1 MTPEEIQA
9 LIAQTSEATVKAY
22 EAKLA
27 AEPAVNPAGVAVTQ
41 PAQVKS
47 KPEGFKS
54 LGEQLIAVKNAALN
68 YGYDRRLDSTKA
80 ILGGN
85 ESIPSEGGFLVQ
97 TAESNVLDRKM
108 WESQVFAGLATPAA
122 IPAGANSANYY
133 GISENSRANG
143 SRFGGITGY
152 RVAEGATI
160 TASGPQNF
168 YQYTL
173 RPKKYAA
180 VAYLTDEVLNDAQA
194 LETELSNGVPQELAF
209 MVDDDML
216 NGLGVAGA
224 HGVLN
229 HASLVTVTKE
239 NGQAADTIVY
249 QNLLKMWVRRYPR
262 GRYTWFIN
270 QQCEPQLDQ
279 LYMAVGTAGIPAN
292 FVTLDAQGVTRIK
305 GAPVVVTEFSGLGDL
320 GDILLA
326 DWSQYKLAT
335 IGGVSAAS
343 SMHVQFLT
351 DQMCYRFTRRVDGL
365 PTWQSALTPY
375 KGTANTMSPFIT
387 LEAR

>member
-1 MTPEEIQA
+1 
-9 LIAQTSEATVKAY
+9 
-22 EAKLA
+22 
-27 AEPAVNPAGVAVTQ
+27 
-41 PAQVKS
+41 
-47 KPEGFKS
+47 
-54 LGEQLIAVKNAALN
+54 
-68 YGYDRRLDSTKA
+68 
-80 ILGGN
+80 
-85 ESIPSEGGFLVQ
+85 
-97 TAESNVLDRKM
+97 
-108 WESQVFAGLATPAA
+108 
-122 IPAGANSANYY
+122 
-133 GISENSRANG
+133 
-143 SRFGGITGY
+143 
-152 RVAEGATI
+152 
-160 TASGPQNF
+160 
-168 YQYTL
+168 
-173 RPKKYAA
+173 
-180 VAYLTDEVLNDAQA
+180 
-194 LETELSNGVPQELAF
+194 

-249 QNLLKMWVRRYPR
+249 NNLLKMWVRRYPR
-262 GRYTWFIN
+262 GSYTWFIN
-270 QQCEPQLDQ
+270 QQCEPQLDL
-279 LYMAVGTAGIPAN
+279 LYMAAGTAGIPAN

-305 GAPVVVTEFSGLGDL
+305 GAPVVVTEFNSGLGDV

-365 PTWQSALTPY
+365 PTWQSVLTPY